1 MGLPTSRLGAG
12 GEGGEEDPGGGDA
25 GFDRSGTPVPVIA
38 PHYRG
43 AFRPLVSL
51 SAALA
56 SHHAAYVAGGG
67 RPWKVARRSKR
78 MAAKDK
84 TRPSLITY
92 DHRSPD
98 EVRDQGAQLEPE
110 RQMKEEAN
118 VQARSILWA
127 AFAVLLPFD
136 AASAQ
141 TKVQSFE
148 RTAASDART
157 SVQTY
162 YHLTPDCNQGGP
174 IYCASSEATFARNAG
189 NCT

>member
-1 MGLPTSRLGAG
+1 
-12 GEGGEEDPGGGDA
+12 
-25 GFDRSGTPVPVIA
+25 
-38 PHYRG
+38 
-43 AFRPLVSL
+43 
-51 SAALA
+51 
-56 SHHAAYVAGGG
+56 
-67 RPWKVARRSKR
+67 
-78 MAAKDK
+78 
-84 TRPSLITY
+84 
-92 DHRSPD
+92 
-98 EVRDQGAQLEPE
+98 
-110 RQMKEEAN
+110 MKEEAN

-174 IYCASSEATFARNAG
+174 ITVRVLNQPSQETLEIARERGFTNYAADNIRAKCNAQEVELTRVWYKSNADFKGRDQAQLEAFFTTG
-189 NCT
+189 HSIKTTLQITVK